1 MGFPCFLDSSVNSNR
16 ATDGYPRIRVLQT
29 PRHLR
34 DVPLDL
40 HHVVQDRGARGRSP
54 RVAAPPRPGRASCS
68 PTRLSPYRCSVH
80 GSTALGNRNARS
92 PSATM
97 SAARASR
104 SLSPRARVK
113 MSARCAS
120 QNPASMA
127 MRRESAASAAPRSN
141 AWPAAT
147 AGWPHSATTTGAYAA
162 TRPLPATADF
172 LRLRY

>member
-1 MGFPCFLDSSVNSNR
+1 MSFKIRCARTVTACCRTPASGSCKLFPH
-16 ATDGYPRIRVLQT
+16 A
-29 PRHLR
+29 
-34 DVPLDL
+34 
-40 HHVVQDRGARGRSP
+40 
-54 RVAAPPRPGRASCS
+54 
-68 PTRLSPYRCSVH
+68 LSPYRCSVH

-120 QNPASMA
+120 QNSASIA

-147 AGWPHSATTTGAYAA
+147 AGCPHNATTTGAYAA

-172 LRLRY
+172 LDCDTEKDKSSASHASRALSRDASSATEP